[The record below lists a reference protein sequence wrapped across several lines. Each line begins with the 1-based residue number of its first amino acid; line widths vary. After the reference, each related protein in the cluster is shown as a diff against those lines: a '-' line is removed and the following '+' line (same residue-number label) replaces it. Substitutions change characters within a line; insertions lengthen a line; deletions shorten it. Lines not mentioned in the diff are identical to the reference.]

1 MDVYDVTTKDLLMNR
16 KLPVITGF
24 NSITS
29 NLGELGNRGLEF
41 SINTINLQ
49 TRTFEWRS
57 NLAFS
62 MNRNKIKKLWGDM
75 GDYTLLGKSH
85 SGELPDFVN
94 QWFPGQASDV
104 VWNYDVTGVWQLGEE
119 QDAAVYGL
127 TPGDYKPADVNKD
140 GKYLQFDDK
149 KFIGH
154 TAPRY
159 RLGLRNEF
167 TLFRNLHASVFI
179 RADLGH
185 LRSMP
190 FLTSDRSTQG
200 RENAWSLPYWSTE
213 NPTNDYQKYFF
224 PDHLGKFGGGIIIY
238 KPTGFV
244 RIQDVT
250 LSYNFPTNITQRVK
264 LNSLRVFGSI
274 RNFLTFTDW
283 PGFDPE
289 SGMTPMPRV
298 FTAGVNLTL

>member
-1 MDVYDVTTKDLLMNR
+1 
-16 KLPVITGF
+16 
-24 NSITS
+24 
-29 NLGELGNRGLEF
+29 
-41 SINTINLQ
+41 
-49 TRTFEWRS
+49 
-57 NLAFS
+57 
-62 MNRNKIKKLWGDM
+62 MNRNKIKRLWGDI
-75 GDYTLLGKSH
+75 GDYTLLGKSY
-85 SGELPDFVN
+85 SGELPDFTN
-94 QWFPGQASDV
+94 QWFPGRAVDV

-119 QDAAVYGL
+119 SDAAVYGL
-127 TPGDYKPADVNKD
+127 TPGDYKADDVNKD

-167 TLFRNLHASVFI
+167 TLFKNLHASIFL

-190 FLTSDRSTQG
+190 FLTQDKSSHG
-200 RENAWSLPYWSTE
+200 RQNDWSLPYWSTE
-213 NPTNDYQKYFF
+213 NPTNDYQKYTF
-224 PDHLGKFGGGIIIY
+224 PDNLGKFGGGILIY

-244 RIQDVT
+244 RIQDIT
-250 LSYNFPTNITQRVK
+250 LSYNVPANITQRAK

-289 SGMTPMPRV
+289 SGMTPMPKT
-298 FTAGVNLTL
+298 FTLGVNLSL